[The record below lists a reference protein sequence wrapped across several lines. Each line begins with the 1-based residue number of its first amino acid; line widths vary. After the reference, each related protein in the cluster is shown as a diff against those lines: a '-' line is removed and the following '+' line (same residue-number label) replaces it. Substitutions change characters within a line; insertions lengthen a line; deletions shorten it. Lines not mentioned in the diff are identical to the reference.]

1 MKFWRVAGYEYR
13 RHVLRR
19 RFVLTILGLP
29 LFIGLMIGVTA
40 VIIITQLDDRPV
52 GYVDHAG
59 ILLEPTSNGP
69 SSFSQ
74 VDLIPYQ
81 TDIQALAALN
91 AAEIQAYYVLPAEYP
106 QNKQIKL
113 YYLDQSPGQAIEQ
126 QFRSWVR
133 ASLLKDE
140 PPDVVQRLIEGVE
153 FVTHLP
159 DGSRQPLR
167 NLILVRIVIPM
178 IAGFAFVIALFT
190 SAGYLMQ
197 AVVEEKENR
206 TMEVL
211 ITSLSAG
218 QLIAGKIVGI
228 SAVGLTQILT
238 WIASAAG
245 GVLIGR
251 HYLEWMRTIHL
262 ETDLL
267 LIMILTMLPAYV
279 TIAALMTAVGS
290 TVTQASEGQQMTGL
304 FTLPVIIPYWF
315 AGLII
320 SNPNSPLVIGLS
332 LFPPT
337 APITMTLRSGV
348 TAVPIWQIALVTC
361 VLVLSAVAAIW
372 AAGRAF
378 QLGMLSYGQ
387 RLGWRDIINRKA

>member
-40 VIIITQLDDRPV
+40 VIIVAQLDDRPV
-52 GYVDHAG
+52 GYVDHPG
-59 ILLEPTSNGP
+59 ILLEPASNRL

-81 TDIQALAALN
+81 TEIQALAALN

-106 QNKQIKL
+106 RTKQIKL
-113 YYLDQSPGQAIEQ
+113 YYLDEPPDQSIEQ
-126 QFRSWVR
+126 QFRYWVR

-140 PPDVVQRLIEGVE
+140 PPDVVRRLIDGVE
-153 FVTHLP
+153 FVIYLP

-167 NLILVRIVIPM
+167 YLILVRIVLPM
-178 IAGFAFVIALFT
+178 VAGFAFVIALFT

-211 ITSLSAG
+211 ITSLPAG
-218 QLIAGKIVGI
+218 HLIAGKIVGI

-251 HYLEWMRTIHL
+251 NYLEWMQTIRL
-262 ETDLL
+262 EPDLL
-267 LIMILTMLPAYV
+267 LIMALTMLPAYV
-279 TIAALMTAVGS
+279 TIAALMTAIGS
-290 TVTQASEGQQMTGL
+290 TVTRASEGQQMTGL
-304 FTLPVIIPYWF
+304 FTLPVVIPYWF

-332 LFPPT
+332 LFPLT
-337 APITMTLRSGV
+337 APVTMTLRSGV

-361 VLVLSAVAAIW
+361 VLVSSAVAAIW
-372 AAGRAF
+372 AAGRVF